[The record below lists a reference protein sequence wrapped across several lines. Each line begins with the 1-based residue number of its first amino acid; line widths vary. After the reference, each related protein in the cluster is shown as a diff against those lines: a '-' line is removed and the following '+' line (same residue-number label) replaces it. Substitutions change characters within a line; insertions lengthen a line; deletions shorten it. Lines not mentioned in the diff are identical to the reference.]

1 MPRFLIFLFFS
12 LMVCNIYAQQ
22 TMGLF
27 FNDSTALNGYTLI
40 SPNSSNFDYLIDNC
54 GNEIHSWES
63 NYTHGESAYLL
74 ENGNLLRTA
83 RIPSSF
89 NAGGTGGRLEIYNW
103 EGDLIW
109 AYNYSS
115 DEYHHHHDVEILPN
129 GNILLIAWEAHSVVD
144 ATEAGRRPPIGNT
157 GVWAERIVEIEPI
170 GSDQI
175 NVVWEWSLWDHLIQ
189 DYDSTKAN
197 YGVVADHPELINL
210 NFEANTNGQTQ
221 GADWIHLNSIDYNAQ
236 LDQIVINSRVFNEFW
251 VIDHSTTTAEAA
263 GSTGGNSG
271 KGGDILYRWG
281 NPQAYDRG
289 LSSDQKFFGQHDVQW
304 IAEGYPDEGKILI
317 YNNGAGRP
325 EGSYSSVDIIVPPID
340 SEGNYQ
346 IGNGQ
351 AFGPTNLFWTY
362 DGFPNDQF
370 FSANISGANRLQN
383 GNTLI
388 CVGRDGHII
397 EIDPDKN
404 IVWDYINPIKSTG
417 PAVQGTTIS
426 NNSLFRAYR
435 YATDYPAFE
444 GKDLTPSDP
453 LELNPLPSDCQIFG
467 APVSTN
473 SIQSLQNV
481 SLVQNPV
488 SDFISLDN
496 SNGKQLDIR
505 ITDLTGRILHTEFSN
520 DYSIKIN
527 INNWLPGLYILQISD
542 TASKQF
548 FIQKIIKQ

>member
-1 MPRFLIFLFFS
+1 
-12 LMVCNIYAQQ
+12 
-22 TMGLF
+22 
-27 FNDSTALNGYTLI
+27 
-40 SPNSSNFDYLIDNC
+40 
-54 GNEIHSWES
+54 
-63 NYTHGESAYLL
+63 
-74 ENGNLLRTA
+74 
-83 RIPSSF
+83 
-89 NAGGTGGRLEIYNW
+89 
-103 EGDLIW
+103 
-109 AYNYSS
+109 
-115 DEYHHHHDVEILPN
+115 
-129 GNILLIAWEAHSVVD
+129 
-144 ATEAGRRPPIGNT
+144 
-157 GVWAERIVEIEPI
+157 
-170 GSDQI
+170 
-175 NVVWEWSLWDHLIQ
+175 
-189 DYDSTKAN
+189 
-197 YGVVADHPELINL
+197 VVADHPELINL

-221 GADWIHLNSIDYNAQ
+221 GADWIHLNAIDYNAE

-251 VIDHSTTTAEAA
+251 VIDHSTTTMEAA

-325 EGSYSSVDIIVPPID
+325 EGSYSSVDIIVPPVD

-346 IGNGQ
+346 IENGL
-351 AFGPTNLFWTY
+351 AFGPTDLFWTY

-397 EIDPDKN
+397 EIDPDNN

-417 PAVQGTTIS
+417 PAVQGTMIT

-444 GKDLTPSDP
+444 GKDMTPGDP

-473 SIQSLQNV
+473 SIQTLQNV
-481 SLVQNPV
+481 SVVQNPV
-488 SDFISLDN
+488 SNFISLEN
-496 SNGKQLDIR
+496 TSGKQLDIR
-505 ITDLTGRILHTEFSN
+505 ITDLTGRILHSEFSN
-520 DYSIKIN
+520 DYTIKIN
-527 INNWLPGLYILQISD
+527 INHWLPGLYLLHISD
-542 TASKQF
+542 TMSKQF